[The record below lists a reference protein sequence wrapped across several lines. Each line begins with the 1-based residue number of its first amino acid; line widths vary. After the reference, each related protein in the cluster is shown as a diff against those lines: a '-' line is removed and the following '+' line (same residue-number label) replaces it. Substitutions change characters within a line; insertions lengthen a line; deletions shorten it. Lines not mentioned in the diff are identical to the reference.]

1 MIKLLNNFLKPLEN
15 KYIGTAVGLFLVLYI
30 QVLKPTPPPFVKNLF
45 KNNLFKAFF
54 IFLLAYLADA
64 NVHVSLIVATLF
76 IIYSNS
82 IAQEEVLERFGL
94 IGDLVEGAKKL
105 IAKVTGNE
113 PEDVEENEEDD
124 VGAELTEDE
133 QQFINDTEND
143 DEDKQEQYRNW

>member
-30 QVLKPTPPPFVKNLF
+30 QVLNPTPPPFIKNLL
-45 KNNLFKAFF
+45 KNNLFKAVF

-82 IAQEEVLERFGL
+82 VAQEEVLERFGL
-94 IGDLVEGAKKL
+94 IGDIVEGAKKL
-105 IAKVTGNE
+105 VAKVTGTDA
-113 PEDVEENEEDD
+113 PKTDENEENA
-124 VGAELTEDE
+124 GAELTEEE
-133 QQFINDTEND
+133 QQFISETEI
-143 DEDKQEQYRNW
+143 DEDQQEDYRNW

>member
-45 KNNLFKAFF
+45 KNNLFKAVF
-54 IFLLAYLADA
+54 IFLLAYLSDK
-64 NVHVSLIVATLF
+64 NIHVSLIISVLF

-94 IGDLVEGAKKL
+94 FGDLVEGAKKL
-105 IAKVTGNE
+105 VAKVTGNE
-113 PEDVEENEEDD
+113 QVVAEANEEENS
-124 VGAELTEDE
+124 GAELTEDE
-133 QQFINDTEND
+133 QKFINDSELND
-143 DEDKQEQYRNW
+143 GSTQEQYKNW